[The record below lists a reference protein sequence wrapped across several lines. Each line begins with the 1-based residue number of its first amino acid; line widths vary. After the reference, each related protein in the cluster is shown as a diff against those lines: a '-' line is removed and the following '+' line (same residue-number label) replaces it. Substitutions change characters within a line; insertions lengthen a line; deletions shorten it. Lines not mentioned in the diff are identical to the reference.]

1 MAKKTYINDKE
12 VKKNF
17 ALKGIWLLIV
27 LAVIFSLVLLR
38 FVISGTQYDHLN
50 DQPNNEDAYS
60 IARAFIK
67 PTIKFS
73 NVTFPE
79 SGYQCA
85 QKPDSVY
92 IIKSYVEAKNKSG
105 EKNITTFQITLR
117 FNGGAVADKKNWK
130 VLSLSE
136 N

>member
-1 MAKKTYINDKE
+1 MAKTYIKDKE
-12 VKKNF
+12 VKKSF

-27 LAVIFSLVLLR
+27 LAIIFSIVLLR
-38 FVISGTQYDHLN
+38 FAISGTKYDHLN

-60 IARAFIK
+60 IARQFVK
-67 PTIKFS
+67 PTIKLS
-73 NVTFPE
+73 NITFPE

-92 IIKSYVEAKNKSG
+92 IIKSYAEAKSKSG

-117 FNGGAVADKKNWK
+117 FNGGAVSEKKNWK